1 MRTLAPLLLAAGC
14 VDGDLAGVDR
24 AVVVHLVSIDD
35 LGTGHYE
42 VAEHQLPELD
52 DLATLHGARIAFVG
66 RPTLHF
72 SGELDTVSCGTVTV
86 DPGDLDLRV
95 TVDGGAAIARDERS
109 FAMLSAYHELSLV
122 LARAEEVT
130 GIARDAFHAG
140 PMPINFEPTLAVDD
154 AREDGKT
161 NAFYESCSD
170 SFGLLRPSQSLA
182 LDLAYNA
189 QVLAHELG
197 HAYFQRT
204 FGVADGECVPEA
216 TPRPDFPGR
225 LSTEDDIAGL
235 NEGFADVF
243 SFVLLG
249 TTAVLNDS
257 LGASHFSGQRA
268 LAPTVPNYV
277 FFSGP
282 ASECEHGHYCLGTEM
297 ARSLY
302 DAFIA
307 DGHDPHDP
315 AARAQLGRDL
325 LAALPLLPAAIRGYG
340 DLQPPSQD
348 QRECKLSKD
357 TSSAPQFLRALVE
370 NLPAARRPALCAALQ
385 HHVAARFGTIGGC
398 P

>member
-1 MRTLAPLLLAAGC
+1 MRALAPLLLAAGC
-14 VDGDLAGVDR
+14 VDGDLTGVDR

-52 DLATLHGARIAFVG
+52 DLATLHGTRIAFVG
-66 RPTLHF
+66 RPTLRF
-72 SGELDTVSCGTVTV
+72 DGALDTVSCGTVTV
-86 DPGDLDLRV
+86 DPGALDLRV
-95 TVDGGAAIARDERS
+95 TVDHGAAIARDERS

-130 GIARDAFHAG
+130 GVTRDEFHTG
-140 PMPINFEPTLAVDD
+140 PMPVNFEPTLAVDD
-154 AREDGKT
+154 IREDGKT
-161 NAFYESCSD
+161 NAFYETCSD
-170 SFGLLRPSQSLA
+170 SFGLLRPSQTLA

-204 FGVADGECVPEA
+204 FTAADGECAPNGQ
-216 TPRPDFPGR
+216 PDFPGR
-225 LSTEDDIAGL
+225 FSTEDDIAGL
-235 NEGFADVF
+235 NEGFADIF

-249 TTAVLNDS
+249 TTAVLNDP
-257 LGASHFSGQRA
+257 LGSSHFTGQRA
-268 LAPTVPNYV
+268 IAPTVPNYV
-277 FFSGP
+277 FFSGAAP
-282 ASECEHGHYCLGTEM
+282 ECEHDHYCLGTEV

-302 DAFIA
+302 DGYIA

-315 AARAQLGRDL
+315 EARAQLGRDL
-325 LAALPLLPAAIRGYG
+325 LAALPLLPAVMRGYG
-340 DLQPPSQD
+340 DLSAPGQD
-348 QRECKLSKD
+348 QLACKLSKES
-357 TSSAPQFLRALVE
+357 SSAPQFFRALVE

-385 HHVAARFGTIGGC
+385 HHLAQRMPVIGAC

>member
-1 MRTLAPLLLAAGC
+1 MRALAPLLLAAGC
-14 VDGDLAGVDR
+14 VDGDLTGVDR

-72 SGELDTVSCGTVTV
+72 TGDLDTVTCGPFTV
-86 DPGDLDLRV
+86 DPGALDLRV
-95 TVDGGAAIARDERS
+95 TVDHGVAIARDERS
-109 FAMLSAYHELSLV
+109 FAMLAAYHELSLV

-130 GIARDAFHAG
+130 GLAPDDFHAG
-140 PMPINFEPTLAVDD
+140 PMPINFEPTLAVEG

-161 NAFYESCSD
+161 NAFYEPCSD
-170 SFGLLRPSQSLA
+170 SFGLLRPSQTLA

-204 FGVADGECVPEA
+204 FAAADGECAPDGTPE
-216 TPRPDFPGR
+216 FPGR
-225 LSTEDDIAGL
+225 FSTEDDIAGL
-235 NEGFADVF
+235 NEGFADIF

-249 TTAVLNDS
+249 TTAVLNDP
-257 LGASHFSGQRA
+257 LGSSHFTGQRA
-268 LAPTVPNYV
+268 IAPTVPNYV

-282 ASECEHGHYCLGTEM
+282 AFECEHDHYCLGTEL

-302 DAFIA
+302 DAFVA

-315 AARAQLGRDL
+315 DARAQLGRDV
-325 LAALPLLPAAIRGYG
+325 LAALPLLPAAMRSYG
-340 DLQPPSQD
+340 DLAPPGLEQV
-348 QRECKLSKD
+348 ECKLSKQS
-357 TSSAPQFLRALVE
+357 SSAPQFLRALVE
-370 NLPAARRPALCAALQ
+370 NLPAARRPALCAAMR
-385 HHVAARFGTIGGC
+385 HHLAQRMPVIGAC